1 MTRAPCSARLP
12 DVLALPPSVCF
23 EALTLEEAA
32 RAPLAPEEAALASPR
47 AVEKRRRELRA
58 GRVAAHRALAQAG
71 AASASAP
78 ILKGPRGEP
87 LWPAGWV
94 GAISHSDRLAAAL
107 VAPSTA
113 TAGVGLDVEQLD
125 REVPPEV
132 VALVTRASERG
143 WIGAD
148 SARFLAVWSAKEAI
162 FKATFPLAGVFLDFL
177 DAELVDVRGALDDHA
192 ALTFGLHVSPHPQW
206 PVGARLMVDVDLW
219 RAHVRAALV
228 LAPLTR

>member
-1 MTRAPCSARLP
+1 MTRAPRSATLP
-12 DVLALPPSVCF
+12 PVRALPPSVCF
-23 EALTLEEAA
+23 EALTLDEAA
-32 RAPLAPEEAALASPR
+32 GLPLAPEEAALVSPR

-58 GRVAAHRALAQAG
+58 GRVAAHQALAQAG

-94 GAISHSDRLAAAL
+94 GAISHSDRVAAAL
-107 VAPSTA
+107 VAPRTA
-113 TAGVGLDVEQLD
+113 SAGVGLDVEQLD
-125 REVPPEV
+125 REVTPDV
-132 VALVTRASERG
+132 AALVTRPSELA

-177 DAELVDVRGALDDHA
+177 DAELVDVRGALEVEA
-192 ALTFGLHVSPHPQW
+192 TLTFALHVAPHRSL
-206 PVGARLMVDVDLW
+206 PVGARLAADVDLW
-219 RAHVRAALV
+219 RAHVRAVLV
-228 LAPLTR
+228 LPPDAT